1 MLVLSSMS
9 GRLKGAGLVPRIMAL
24 VAFGI
29 VALGVSIYVL
39 TAYQL
44 FNNAGETARE
54 RVNSNMNV
62 AWNLLRQKGTTFRTA
77 DGKLLVGDTAINDT
91 FDIVDKAKQLVGGT
105 CTIFM
110 GDLRIST
117 NVMKADGNRAVGT
130 TLAKTAAYASV
141 FERKTPFRG
150 EVEILGEPYMTA
162 YDPILNDAGQV
173 IGVLYVGMKKAEFTK
188 GAVTSL
194 QTIAL
199 VTVVV
204 MMLGMAVSYVIAR
217 HSIALPLGEAIGI
230 MGKLAE
236 GDLAI
241 TPPRIDQAKEIG
253 EMSKA
258 LVIFKENAVAR
269 QKMEAQQRAEQE
281 TRNRRQTAIE
291 QLTKDFNEGVQG
303 VLHTVTGSA
312 HALRDSARSL
322 SGVANSTIEQ
332 TATVAAAAEQASINV
347 ETVAAAAEELAS
359 SESEI
364 ARQVARSS
372 DVATVAGREAVRV
385 NEVVQSLTAA
395 TNRIGDVVSLIQ
407 DIAAQTNLLAL
418 NATIEA
424 ARAGDAG
431 KGFAVVAGEVKHL
444 ASQTARATEE
454 ISSQIEAV
462 QMVTRDAVS
471 AISQIGHTI
480 SEISQST
487 TAIASSV
494 EEQTAA
500 THEIA
505 RNVQQASA
513 GTREVTSSIGQVKD
527 GATSTGVLAKTV
539 FGTADSLSQQS
550 DELATEVADFLAAIK
565 SAGDQRQFER
575 VIVDKPV
582 IVVIDGRRDTARLHD
597 FSQGGG
603 AVAPTIGGAI
613 GSAVT
618 IEMDGCLPIK
628 GRIIGQDRNR
638 TRFQFALD
646 TATQEQLKRVVHKLA
661 A

>member
-1 MLVLSSMS
+1 MFS
-9 GRLKGAGLVPRIMAL
+9 RIRGAGLVPRIMAL

-29 VALGVSIYVL
+29 VVLGVAIYAL

-44 FNNAGETARE
+44 FDNASDAARE
-54 RVNSNMNV
+54 RVESNMKV
-62 AWNLLRQKGTTFRTA
+62 AWDVLRQKGTTFRLA
-77 DGKLLVGDTAINDT
+77 DGQLLAGDYVVNGN

-117 NVMKADGNRAVGT
+117 NVMKADGSRAVGT
-130 TLAKTAAYASV
+130 TLAKTAAYASI

-162 YDPILNDAGQV
+162 YDPILDDAGHV
-173 IGVLYVGMKKAEFTK
+173 IGVLYVGMKKADFTK

-204 MMLGMAVSYVIAR
+204 MMLGMVVSYVIAR
-217 HSIALPLGEAIGI
+217 HSIALPLRAAIAI
-230 MGKLAE
+230 MRKLAE

-241 TPPRIDQAKEIG
+241 TPPPIDQAKEIG

-258 LVIFKENAVAR
+258 LVVFKENAVAR
-269 QKMEAQQRAEQE
+269 QKMEDQQRAEQE
-281 TRNRRQTAIE
+281 TRNRRQAAIE
-291 QLTKDFNEGVQG
+291 QLTRDFNEGVQG

-312 HALRDSARSL
+312 HQLRDSARSL
-322 SGVANSTIEQ
+322 SGVANNTIEQ
-332 TATVAAAAEQASINV
+332 TATVAAAAEQASVNV
-347 ETVAAAAEELAS
+347 ETVAAAAEELAA

-372 DVATVAGREAVRV
+372 EVAEVAGREAVRV
-385 NEVVQSLTAA
+385 NQVVQSLTAA
-395 TNRIGDVVSLIQ
+395 TSRIGDVVSLIQ

-444 ASQTARATEE
+444 ASQTAKATEE
-454 ISSQIEAV
+454 ISSQIDAV
-462 QMVTRDAVS
+462 QTVTRDAVA
-471 AISQIGHTI
+471 AISQIGQTI
-480 SEISQST
+480 TEISQST
-487 TAIASSV
+487 TAIASAV
-494 EEQTAA
+494 EQQTAA

-527 GATSTGVLAKTV
+527 GATSTGVSAQNV
-539 FGTADSLSQQS
+539 FGTADDLSKQS
-550 DELATEVADFLAAIK
+550 DELATEVADFLSAIK
-565 SAGDQRQFER
+565 SAGDQRRFER
-575 VIVDKPV
+575 VAIDRPV
-582 IVVIDGRRDTARLHD
+582 VVTIGNRHDTARLHD
-597 FSQGGG
+597 VSLG
-603 AVAPTIGGAI
+603 
-613 GSAVT
+613 GSA
-618 IEMDGCLPIK
+618 IEPSIVGPIGTAAIIEVDGWLPIK
-628 GRIIGQDRNR
+628 ARIVGQDGTR

-646 TATQEQLKRVVHKLA
+646 TTTQEQLKRAMQKLA